1 MRKTGIS
8 NSMGIALTILIAGFT
23 VQITDNLDIF
33 GHNSYIPLIIGLSMI
48 AVGVVFFL
56 LLRLITKNRSAK
68 RNASDS
74 KKGSTKSQLSN
85 NVPNTPAM
93 SHIFPQDISDHHD
106 SVLH

>member
-1 MRKTGIS
+1 MST
-8 NSMGIALTILIAGFT
+8 SMGIAITILIAGLA

-33 GHNSYIPLIIGLSMI
+33 GKNSYIPLIIGLSII

-74 KKGSTKSQLSN
+74 
-85 NVPNTPAM
+85 
-93 SHIFPQDISDHHD
+93 
-106 SVLH
+106 